1 MSAYDKEQ
9 IEARLA
15 ERVEAL
21 ERARNG
27 MRRERAGMLESE
39 LSDIDNHPADQGT
52 ETHEV
57 ELDSTTEILLEEEI
71 HRIEEARRAL
81 ASGTYGTCLD
91 CGTEISEARLEA
103 VPEAVRCI
111 TCQRGFE
118 ARHRQANRSQRKP
131 FS

>member
-1 MSAYDKEQ
+1 MSTYDAER

-15 ERVEAL
+15 ERLEAL
-21 ERARNG
+21 ERTRNG

-39 LSDIDNHPADQGT
+39 LADIDNHPADQGT
-52 ETHEV
+52 ETHEA

-81 ASGTYGTCLD
+81 ANGTYGTCVD
-91 CGTEISEARLEA
+91 CGTEIAQARLDA

-118 ARHRQANRSQRKP
+118 ARHRQANRSHRKP
-131 FS
+131 V